1 MLDLFRLLKLEYKD
15 YVILFKSG
23 SFYCSFDEDAVVMNK
38 VFNYKINELK
48 NHIKVGFPIS
58 LIEKNI
64 ELLKSKKISYI
75 IVENK
80 KIIKVKKIKNNHYSK
95 YIDSVFNIVSLNNR
109 INKICSQLKLLNGDP
124 NIEQLLTN
132 IEDILNG

>member
-23 SFYCSFDEDAVVMNK
+23 SFYCSFDEDAVVINK
-38 VFNYKINELK
+38 IFNYKINELK

-58 LIEKNI
+58 LIEKNTEI
-64 ELLKSKKISYI
+64 LKTKKVSYI

-80 KIIKVKKIKNNHYSK
+80 KIVKTKKIKNNHYSK
-95 YIDSVFNIVSLNNR
+95 YIDSVFNIISLNNR
-109 INKICSQLKLLNGDP
+109 INRICSQLKLLNGEN
-124 NIEQLLTN
+124 NIEQLLTK
-132 IEDILNG
+132 IEEILYE